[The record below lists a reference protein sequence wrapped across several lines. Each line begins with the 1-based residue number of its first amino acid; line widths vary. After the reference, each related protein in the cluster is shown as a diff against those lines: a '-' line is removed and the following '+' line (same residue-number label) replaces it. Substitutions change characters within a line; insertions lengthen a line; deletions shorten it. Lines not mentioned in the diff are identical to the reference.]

1 MRRRKGPANRGG
13 MAFGRNLMILGL
25 VPFAIGAYAAAMGVL
40 TLRWP
45 RATASIVGCERHWA
59 EGDRRNIGSADN
71 PRGWSTARLTYAYSV
86 GGIERIGSGVQAYAL
101 GLANAA
107 QEAKLCLTYQ
117 PRQQVAVAYDAAQPA
132 VAYLEPGPSLSAL
145 MLLGVGTVILLSGW
159 RVRVLAGRGLGTMNE
174 DGATERIKRHEG
186 GTATTSSPSA
196 EP

>member
-1 MRRRKGPANRGG
+1 MRVRKRPPNRGG

-25 VPFAIGAYAAAMGVL
+25 IPFAIGAYAAAMGAL

-71 PRGWSTARLTYAYSV
+71 PKGWSTARLTYAYSI

-107 QEAKLCLTYQ
+107 REEKLCLTYQ
-117 PRQQVAVAYDAAQPA
+117 PHQTVTVAYDPAQPA
-132 VAYLEPGPSLSAL
+132 IAHLEPGPSLSAL
-145 MLLGVGTVILLSGW
+145 MLLGVGTVMLLSGW
-159 RVRVLAGRGLGTMNE
+159 RVRVLAGRGLGTMNAE
-174 DGATERIKRHEG
+174 GATERIERHQD
-186 GTATTSSPSA
+186 SA
-196 EP
+196 GERW